1 MGWAT
6 ANSGREEV
14 VGGDR
19 PWRLKAVTGAG
30 LVVPGEISLPM
41 SFLYILP
48 NFLCQQLFV
57 NVPSA
62 LAQSKFFWLMQSR
75 L

>member
-19 PWRLKAVTGAG
+19 PGRLKAVTGAG
-30 LVVPGEISLPM
+30 LLVPGEISLPM
-41 SFLYILP
+41 LLIIVIYP
-48 NFLCQQLFV
+48 
-57 NVPSA
+57 P
-62 LAQSKFFWLMQSR
+62 
-75 L
+75 